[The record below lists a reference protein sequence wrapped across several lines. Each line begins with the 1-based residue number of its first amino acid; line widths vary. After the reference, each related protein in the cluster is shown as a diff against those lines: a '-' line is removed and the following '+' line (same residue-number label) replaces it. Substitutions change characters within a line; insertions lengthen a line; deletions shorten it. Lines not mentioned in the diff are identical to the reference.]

1 MLFKKSTRLHKNKKF
16 DFQPRFY
23 NPKKEDLDQR
33 KRWAEAEE
41 RLKQL
46 EEDEAAQEVEELKSY
61 NQDHSVL
68 RGSFGRASEKRKTLF
83 GNMSILVLIALL
95 GGVSYI
101 FINLGSK
108 GADLGWQVYTILL
121 LVPVYIFFR
130 IRANS
135 KVKKE
140 N

>member
-1 MLFKKSTRLHKNKKF
+1 MLFKKSTRLPKHKKF

-23 NPKKEDLDQR
+23 NPKKEDLDKR

-46 EEDEAAQEVEELKSY
+46 EKEEAKEEAEEMSSY
-61 NQDHSVL
+61 NQEHSVL
-68 RGSFGRASEKRKTLF
+68 RGSFGRASNKRKTLF
-83 GNMSILVLIALL
+83 GNMSIVVLIALL

-108 GADLGWQVYTILL
+108 GKDMGWDVYAILL
-121 LVPVYIFFR
+121 LVPVYILFR

-135 KVKKE
+135 KVKKDK
-140 N
+140 